1 MEREE
6 EDKRNERPADISEYL
21 RDEARAH
28 VRHWKDIKRETDRM
42 YSEMEE
48 ATSKLVLSAKE
59 IVTEDKLSSIMDRN
73 RKVQL
78 LNLEAV
84 KVNARLLFIMQL
96 AASFGIDLKLDTTY
110 DDKSR
115 EILRDK
121 SSGFMFHEE
130 GGRLRY
136 NDPEVEAM
144 LSDVSLRE
152 VKRIGVQAM
161 YDSLV
166 AQYKDFKGQVKD
178 GLSNSL
184 DKN

>member
-1 MEREE
+1 MEREG
-6 EDKRNERPADISEYL
+6 EDKKRNERPADISEYL
-21 RDEARAH
+21 RDEARSH

-59 IVTEDKLSSIMDRN
+59 IVTEDKLSSIMD

-166 AQYKDFKGQVKD
+166 AQYKDFKGQVKE